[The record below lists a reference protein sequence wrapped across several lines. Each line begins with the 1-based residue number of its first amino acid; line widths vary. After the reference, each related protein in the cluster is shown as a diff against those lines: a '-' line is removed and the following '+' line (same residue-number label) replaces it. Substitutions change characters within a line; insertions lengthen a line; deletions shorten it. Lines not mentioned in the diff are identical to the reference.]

1 MSTLRHLRLKRET
14 FYWKTQ
20 NLFDLQTMQVQN
32 FWFCFVFFFAVFHQ
46 PFSFLLHRN
55 AKKELNDIRFDFTP
69 GKGKQNVSIYQE
81 WLPQVFRAVS
91 YKN

>member
-1 MSTLRHLRLKRET
+1 
-14 FYWKTQ
+14 
-20 NLFDLQTMQVQN
+20 MQVQD
-32 FWFCFVFFFAVFHQ
+32 FWFCFVFFFTVFYQ
-46 PFSFLLHRN
+46 LLSFLLHRN

-81 WLPQVFRAVS
+81 RLPQVFTAVS

>member
-1 MSTLRHLRLKRET
+1 MRV
-14 FYWKTQ
+14 
-20 NLFDLQTMQVQN
+20 FDLQTMQAQD
-32 FWFCFVFFFAVFHQ
+32 FWFCFVFFFLFFFFAVFHQ
-46 PFSFLLHRN
+46 LFSFLLHRN

-81 WLPQVFRAVS
+81 WLPQVFTAVS